1 MKKFNLLITIMFLLV
16 ISATCQVD
24 ATVNVDTGS
33 VIFPLPIDPL
43 NPDSLFAWWQFIYAL
58 LTPVGVYIF
67 NKYFPSNSQQELIIK
82 SSSVA
87 ILVLIVIIFFK
98 GFSLLTLGQAIIAFI
113 MQVINYDKVLKPLG
127 MESPKLKSYKH

>member
-1 MKKFNLLITIMFLLV
+1 MKKFNLLIILMFLLV

-43 NPDSLFAWWQFIYAL
+43 NPDSLFAWWQFIYAF
-58 LTPVGVYIF
+58 LTPVGIYIF
-67 NKYFPSNSQQELIIK
+67 NKYFPSNTQQELIIK

-98 GFSLLTLGQAIIAFI
+98 GFTLVTLGQAVLAFI
-113 MQVINYDKVLKPLG
+113 MQVISYDKVMKPLG
-127 MESPKLKSYKH
+127 MESPKLKSYKR